1 MSTSALM
8 SLGVRSMFASYA
20 ALQTTSHNIAN
31 ANVTGYSRQQVEL
44 ATAQGQFTGAGFF
57 GKGVNVASVTRSYD
71 AFLTRQAAETKSASE
86 MDTARLNQLKLLEN
100 AFPTGEQGVGYQTTK
115 FLNAWSDLATN
126 PQDASA
132 RQVVLSQAGELAA
145 RFSNAGAQ
153 LDQLQSGVNTDLQNS
168 IKTVNQLASSIAD
181 VNDKIAAVIGNGQ
194 PPNDLLDQRDQLI
207 SQLSG
212 LVRVTTVPADDGT
225 VGVFIGG
232 GQRLVLGNQAQTL
245 KVVPD
250 LADPSRSAIAMVENG
265 QALPL
270 DSQAMGGGSI
280 AGLLTFQN
288 ADLVDAR
295 NSLGQLAAAIA
306 GRVNLQQSLGL
317 DLRNPPQAGVPMFG
331 IGAPRALPASTNAK
345 DATGAYIGS
354 VQLTTI
360 DATQLQ
366 ASDYSLVPNGS
377 GAYTLT
383 RLSDGLT
390 RTIASGSIV
399 DGMRIDVGVPAPAA
413 TDHFLLQP
421 VGRAAN
427 GLTRMLDDPK
437 GVAAASPLT
446 AAASVSNTGTAT
458 ISALSVTDPSV
469 NPNLTTTVTFT
480 SSTGNF
486 NWEQRD
492 PATGAL
498 AANGSGTW
506 VPGQPVNLPQPT
518 PTFALSFNG
527 VPASGDVF
535 TVAKTTSPASSN
547 GNALAM
553 AALRDETFVGRSL
566 NASGALTGGVTTT
579 DGYAGAMADV
589 GVKVQSAQS
598 ISDISTSMAANAEQ
612 RRSGEAGVNLDEEAA
627 RLIQYQQS
635 YQASAKVLQVAQS
648 IFDTLLQAAGA

>member
-71 AFLTRQAAETKSASE
+71 AFLTRQAGETKSASE
-86 MDTARLNQLKLLEN
+86 MDKARLDQLKLLEN

-126 PQDASA
+126 PQDSSA
-132 RQVVLSQAGELAA
+132 RQVVLSQASELAA

-168 IKTVNQLASSIAD
+168 IKTVNQLAASIAD
-181 VNDKIAAVIGNGQ
+181 VNDKIATVIGAGQ

-212 LVRVTTVPADDGT
+212 LVKVTTVPADDGT

-232 GQRLVLGNQAQTL
+232 GQRLVLGNQAQSL

-250 LADPSRSAIAMVENG
+250 LADPSRSAIGMVENG
-265 QALPL
+265 QVLPL
-270 DSQAMGGGSI
+270 DSHAVGGGSV
-280 AGLLTFQN
+280 AGLLNFQN
-288 ADLVDAR
+288 QDLVDAR

-317 DLRNPPQAGVPMFG
+317 DLRNPPQPGAPIFGV
-331 IGAPRALPASTNAK
+331 GAPRALPAATNAK
-345 DATGAYIGS
+345 NAAGAYIGT
-354 VQLTTI
+354 VQLTTV

-366 ASDYSLVPNGS
+366 ASDYSLVPDGS
-377 GAYTLT
+377 GTYTLT
-383 RLSDGLT
+383 RLTDGLT
-390 RTIASGSIV
+390 RTIASGAVV
-399 DGMRIDVGVPAPAA
+399 DGMRIDVGAPAPAA
-413 TDHFLLQP
+413 NDSFLLQP
-421 VGRAAN
+421 VARAAN
-427 GLTRMLDDPK
+427 DMARVLDDPK
-437 GVAAASPLT
+437 GVAAASPLSAT
-446 AAASVSNTGTAT
+446 ASVSNTGTAT
-458 ISALSVTDPSV
+458 IASLAVTSPSV
-469 NPNLTTTVTFT
+469 NPNLTGTVTFT

-486 NWEQRD
+486 NWEMRD
-492 PATGAL
+492 PATNAVVSS
-498 AANGSGTW
+498 GSGTW
-506 VPGQPVNLPQPT
+506 VAGQTVDLPQPN
-518 PTFALSFNG
+518 PTFSLGFNG

-535 TVAKTTSPASSN
+535 TVAKTTSPQSNN
-547 GNALAM
+547 GNALSM
-553 AALRDETFVGRSL
+553 AALRDETFVGRTL
-566 NASGALTGGVTTT
+566 NASGTLVAGVTTT
-579 DGYAGAMADV
+579 DAYAAAMADV
-589 GVKVQSAQS
+589 GVRVQSAQS
-598 ISDISTSMAANAEQ
+598 ISDISAGMAANAEQ
-612 RRSGEAGVNLDEEAA
+612 NRSGQAGVNLDEEAA

-648 IFDTLLQAAGA
+648 VFDTLLQAAGA